1 MHDVPTA
8 ARPLAPH
15 QLAAR
20 GTPLRV
26 GTRGS
31 PLALV
36 QCRTVLA
43 ALRRLCPDSMDG
55 FEERVITT
63 SGDAAQASGRRLAEL
78 GGKGLWAK
86 EIHEA
91 LLDRRIDFAV
101 HSLKDLETTLP
112 AGIALGCVLPREDAR
127 DALILGPGC
136 TAPDPEQPL
145 AALPAGA
152 VVGSSSVRRQAQLL
166 HARPDLRIVPM
177 RGNVATRLEKLAQ
190 GMCDATLLA
199 MAGLCRLGLGS
210 RAAAALEV
218 ETMVPA
224 AGQGIIG
231 VTVRADDS
239 DLCTLLAAIEDAA
252 ARAAADAERAL
263 LAEVDGSCRTPIGAH
278 ARPTPG
284 GELEVTGLIARVDG
298 SFLLRDS
305 RSGPPAEARR
315 IGRELGSSLRAAS
328 PRDIFA

>member
-1 MHDVPTA
+1 
-8 ARPLAPH
+8 
-15 QLAAR
+15 
-20 GTPLRV
+20 V

-43 ALRRLCPDSMDG
+43 QLRRLCPDSMDA
-55 FEERVITT
+55 FEEYVITT
-63 SGDAAQASGRRLAEL
+63 SGDASQASGRRLAEL

-112 AGIALGCVLPREDAR
+112 AGIVLGCVLAREDAR

-136 TAPDPEQPL
+136 EAPNPAQPL

-166 HARPDLRIVPM
+166 HARPDLRIVPL

-199 MAGLCRLGLGS
+199 MAALCRLGLGLGG
-210 RAAAALEV
+210 RAAVALDV

-239 DLCTLLAAIEDAA
+239 DLYALLAAIEDAA

-263 LAEVDGSCRTPIGAH
+263 LAAVDGSCRTPIGAH

-284 GELEVTGLIARVDG
+284 GELEVSGLIARPDG
-298 SFLLRDS
+298 SFLLRAS
-305 RSGPPAEARR
+305 RSGPPGAARR

-328 PRDIFA
+328 PRDVFA